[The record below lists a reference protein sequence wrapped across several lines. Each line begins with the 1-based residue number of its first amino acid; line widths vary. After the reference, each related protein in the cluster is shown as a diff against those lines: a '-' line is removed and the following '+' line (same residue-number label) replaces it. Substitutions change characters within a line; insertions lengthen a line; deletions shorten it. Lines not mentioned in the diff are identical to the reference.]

1 MAGASA
7 KSLQD
12 YAGTIPWLLDQAAQ
26 RDPGG
31 IWLRT
36 DDLTLSFAG
45 AAGRVAGVAADLREA
60 GIKPGDLV
68 LLTARTTPE
77 YLFSW
82 LALACLGA
90 VTVPVNPASTSAEL
104 AGLIRQVQPRA
115 VLTDPGLTN
124 LGLTNRGLTDPG
136 LTDPGLDPEGDGA
149 AFGDGRGRAVIDVN
163 GLGADLTGDPLSVP
177 RTAVRPDDLAV
188 LIPTSG
194 TTGRSKLV
202 MQTHRAYAMAAE
214 GFPFWME
221 LTAGDRLMT
230 SLPLF
235 HINAP
240 IYSVLGSLACG
251 AGLVLVPRFSA
262 SGFLDTAR
270 RHGATEFNAIG
281 AMLEILMRQPERSD
295 DADSPLRL
303 CYAGP
308 APEQSRQE
316 QVERRFGLRIVVGY
330 ALSESPYGL
339 IWPRGTRPFGTLGAV
354 RQHPYLGTINEAKV
368 VPEPGAD
375 PGIVIG
381 PGSSPVPGAAIGA
394 GSSPAPGADLGT
406 GQTGELLLRNPVITP
421 GYWGMPEETA
431 AVLTD
436 GWLRTGDLVTV
447 NEDGTYTFVGR
458 RKEVLR
464 RRGENL
470 SPLEV
475 EEVLDSHP
483 VVLESAVVGVESDLT
498 EEEIKAFVVAA
509 PGAVVD
515 FGELAEFASAR
526 LSAFKVPRFWQLI
539 DELPRTPTARLAKHR
554 LPVGHQPGEYDT
566 NASPGRSK

>member
-1 MAGASA
+1 MTGAFGTTVA
-7 KSLQD
+7 D
-12 YAGTIPWLLDQAAQ
+12 YAGTIPGLLERAAE

-36 DDLTLSFAG
+36 DDLQLTFAET
-45 AAGRVAGVAADLREA
+45 AERVAGVAAELTEA
-60 GIKPGDLV
+60 GIGHGDLV
-68 LLTARTTPE
+68 VLTARTAPE
-77 YLFSW
+77 YLLSW
-82 LALACLGA
+82 LALAALGA
-90 VTVPVNPASTSAEL
+90 VTVPVNPASVPAEL
-104 AGLIRQVQPRA
+104 GGLLRQVRPRA
-115 VLTDPGLTN
+115 VLTDPGLY
-124 LGLTNRGLTDPG
+124 RV
-136 LTDPGLDPEGDGA
+136 LDEAAAGDGPV
-149 AFGDGRGRAVIDVN
+149 RAVVN
-163 GLGADLTGDPLSVP
+163 VHRLGAGRTGRPLSDVP
-177 RTAVRPDDLAV
+177 PARVRPDDLAV

-221 LTAGDRLMT
+221 LTASDRLMT

-240 IYSVLGSLACG
+240 IYSVLGSLVSG
-251 AGLVLVPRFSA
+251 AGLVLVPKFSA

-281 AMLEILMRQPERSD
+281 AMLEILMRQPERPD
-295 DADSPLRL
+295 DADNPLRL

-308 APEQSRQE
+308 APERDRHE
-316 QVERRFGLRIVVGY
+316 QIERRFGIRIVVGY
-330 ALSESPYGL
+330 AMSESPYGL
-339 IWPRGTRPFGTLGAV
+339 IWPHGQRPVGTLGAV

-368 VPEPGAD
+368 VTPAGAD
-375 PGIVIG
+375 IPPDGGRAGAASGAALG
-381 PGSSPVPGAAIGA
+381 PGE
-394 GSSPAPGADLGT
+394 
-406 GQTGELLLRNPVITP
+406 TGEILLRNPVITP

-431 AVLTD
+431 AVMTAD
-436 GWLRTGDLVTV
+436 GWLHSGDLATV
-447 NEDGTYTFVGR
+447 NGDGTFTFVGR

-483 VVLESAVVGVESDLT
+483 AVLESAVVGVASELT

-509 PGAVVD
+509 PGAEID
-515 FGELAEFASAR
+515 LSDLHRYAAER
-526 LSAFKVPRFWQLI
+526 LSAFKVPRFWQVI
-539 DELPRTPTARLAKHR
+539 DELPRTPTERIAKHR
-554 LPVGHQPGEYDT
+554 LPAGHQPGEYDT
-566 NASPGRSK
+566 APC